1 MERVSLRGSILSA
14 LYLVR
19 GDVSS
24 KLVFV
29 VQHISG
35 SFHNVTPRREGA
47 RDLPLLDVTRAEEG
61 DKNIVLFISSSYGVC
76 GVGWGS

>member
-29 VQHISG
+29 DQQISG
-35 SFHNVTPRREGA
+35 SVHIVTPRREEA
-47 RDLPLLDVTRAEEG
+47 P
-61 DKNIVLFISSSYGVC
+61 
-76 GVGWGS
+76 